1 MSRIYEVVFEN
12 VSVSAVQ
19 DLVQVNGASGKMVRI
34 LRRWVY
40 SVDVPVA
47 AQQQLGLRERFL
59 PATVTNGSGGS
70 TPVLAKTDP
79 GNAAASFTAFVN
91 NTTKATTSST
101 AIVLGTYGPHIF
113 NGYDD
118 EPDVFWPIGPS
129 EAYVWEL
136 TIAPNT
142 PPIHLSGGVAVEEI
156 GG

>member
-19 DLVQVNGASGKMVRI
+19 DLVQINGASGKMVRI

-47 AQQQLGLRERFL
+47 AQQQLGLRERLL
-59 PATVTNGSGGS
+59 PTTVTNGSGGS
-70 TPVLAKTDP
+70 TPALAKSDL

-91 NTTKATTSST
+91 NTTKATTTGT
-101 AIVLGTYGPHIF
+101 AVVLGTYGPHIF

-118 EPDVFWPIGPS
+118 EPDVFWPIGPGQ
-129 EAYVWEL
+129 AYVWEL

>member
-1 MSRIYEVVFEN
+1 MSRIYEVPFDN

-19 DLVQVNGASGKMVRI
+19 DLVQINGAAGKIVRI

-47 AQQQLGLRERFL
+47 AQQQLSLRERFL
-59 PATVTNGSGGS
+59 PAAVTNGSGGT
-70 TPVLAKTDP
+70 TPVIAKADP
-79 GNAAASFTAFVN
+79 GNATPSFTAFVN
-91 NTTKATTSST
+91 NTTKATTSGT
-101 AIVLGTYGPHIF
+101 PVVLGNYGPHIF

-118 EPDVFWPIGPS
+118 EPDVFWPIGPG

>member
-1 MSRIYEVVFEN
+1 MARIYEVVFDTIA
-12 VSVSAVQ
+12 VSVVQ
-19 DLVQVNGASGKMVRI
+19 DLVQINGATGKIVRI
-34 LRRWVY
+34 LRRWCY

-47 AQQQLGLRERFL
+47 AQQQLALRERFL

-79 GNAAASFTAFVN
+79 GNANASFTALVN
-91 NTTKATTSST
+91 STTKATTSGT
-101 AIVLGTYGPHIF
+101 AVILGTYGPHIF

-118 EPDVFWPIGPS
+118 EPDVFFPIGPG